1 MNDHEIIALFFA
13 RSERAIAEL
22 DAKYGA
28 ALRALAANILPD
40 RRDIEECSSDT
51 YMQVWCSIPPKYP
64 ERLGAWV
71 CALGRNICLN
81 RYHSNTAKKRNCFY
95 DAALDELEDSV
106 YALATVESE
115 FEAKELGEYINR
127 FLSTL
132 SKEDRY
138 LFLRRYWFGD
148 DVAVLA
154 AKAGLSPHRI
164 SVRLYRVREKLQKY
178 LKKEG
183 LDR

>member
-13 RSERAIAEL
+13 RSEQAIAEL
-22 DAKYGA
+22 DAKYGP

-51 YMQVWCSIPPKYP
+51 YMQVWCSIPPKCP

-81 RYHSNTAKKRNCFY
+81 RYHSNTARKRNSFY

-106 YALATVESE
+106 SALSSVQTEL
-115 FEAKELGEYINR
+115 EAKELGEYINR

-132 SKEDRY
+132 TGEDRY

-148 DVAVLA
+148 DVAALA

-183 LDR
+183 LV

>member
-13 RSERAIAEL
+13 RSEQAIAEL
-22 DAKYGA
+22 DAKYGP

-51 YMQVWCSIPPKYP
+51 YMQVWCTVPPKYP
-64 ERLGAWV
+64 QRLGAYV

-81 RYHSNTAKKRNCFY
+81 RYHSNTARKRNSFY
-95 DAALDELEDSV
+95 DAALDELADS
-106 YALATVESE
+106 LAAFGTVEAE
-115 FEAKELGEYINR
+115 LEAKELGEYINR
-127 FLSTL
+127 FLSAL
-132 SKEDRY
+132 SGEDRY

-154 AKAGLSPHRI
+154 ERVGLSPHRV
-164 SVRLYRVREKLQKY
+164 SVRLYRLREKLRKY

-183 LDR
+183 LDL